1 MTECVTP
8 GGVRRIREST
18 EGPLSDVSVQVRR
31 GPFPVAE
38 RLPGKRRCSK
48 SIERTRRVDDACLAR
63 RDARRPLNS
72 PRSDISTFLRF
83 IPGAQPQD

>member
-8 GGVRRIREST
+8 AVSAASAS
-18 EGPLSDVSVQVRR
+18 PPKDPSDVSVQVRR

-48 SIERTRRVDDACLAR
+48 SIGEPEESTTRA
-63 RDARRPLNS
+63 S
-72 PRSDISTFLRF
+72 H
-83 IPGAQPQD
+83 GATRAGP

>member
-18 EGPLSDVSVQVRR
+18 DGPLSDVSVQVRR

-48 SIERTRRVDDACLAR
+48 SFGRTRRVDDACLAR

-72 PRSDISTFLRF
+72 PRSDMSTFPRF
-83 IPGAQPQD
+83 IPGAQPHD

>member
-18 EGPLSDVSVQVRR
+18 DGPLSDVSVQV
-31 GPFPVAE
+31 GMPVPVTR

-63 RDARRPLNS
+63 RDAC
-72 PRSDISTFLRF
+72 
-83 IPGAQPQD
+83 